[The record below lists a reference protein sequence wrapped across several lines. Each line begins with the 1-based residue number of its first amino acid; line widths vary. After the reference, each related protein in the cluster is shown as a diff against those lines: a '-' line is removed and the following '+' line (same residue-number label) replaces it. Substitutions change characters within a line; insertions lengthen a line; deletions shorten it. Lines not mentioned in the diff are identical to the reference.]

1 MNMDFKLVSL
11 AAVLAFGFLLSSC
24 SSEPDR
30 VGTIIEGQITVDPE
44 LDSSMDYSGIELL
57 IAFRGVD
64 GSPQDTL
71 FHSITD
77 STGSYHGTAYIEER
91 GIYPVLVSRNNNR
104 VGMMNLVLAQG
115 DTVRVNAQLPD
126 LNQTVAIQSVEHD
139 AYETF
144 ERLQRNFNRVVT
156 YINNVG
162 MSQDSVETEIL
173 KWSDL
178 FWDFY
183 TQSESTLAGERS
195 ASTSITLLDGWDNE
209 LMLARTD
216 SLLSKTNRLPT
227 DLRVQLTGYFA
238 ETEGLDRSIQFLDQL
253 DGRLSNRDHQLPIR
267 QDKIRLLFDS
277 SRTNNAELLLQDFKR
292 TYSDNESALEWAEN
306 MDYDLANLAP
316 GRPFPEFS
324 FTDTDGETISNETM
338 GDSPYLIEIT
348 RFDNAL
354 YQEQFEQTVVISQ
367 IYGSHGLKIITVPL
381 STSDV
386 ALNAFFD
393 ERVKMWPIVDPGSFN
408 ADKLIETYNIQ
419 RLPTRFLVN
428 DQGTIIQRYVGAE
441 YNNIIQ
447 GLQNILTQEQIES

>member
-1 MNMDFKLVSL
+1 MNIDYKLSCF

-24 SSEPDR
+24 SSEPER
-30 VGTIIEGQITVDPE
+30 IGTVIEGQITVDPE

-71 FHSITD
+71 FHSVTD
-77 STGSYHGTAYIEER
+77 STGSHHGTAYIEEK

-104 VGMMNLVLAQG
+104 VGMINLVIAQG
-115 DTVRVNAQLPD
+115 DTIRLNAQLPD
-126 LNQTVAIQSVEHD
+126 LNQTIAIQSVEHD
-139 AYETF
+139 AYERF

-178 FWDFY
+178 FWDFHN
-183 TQSESTLAGERS
+183 QSENTLAGERS
-195 ASTSITLLDGWDNE
+195 ASTSITLLEGWDNE

-253 DGRLSNRDHQLPIR
+253 DGRLTNRDHQLPIR
-267 QDKIRLLFDS
+267 RDKIRLLFDS
-277 SRTNNAELLLQDFKR
+277 SRTNNAELLLEDFKR
-292 TYSDNESALEWAEN
+292 TYSDNESAMEWAEN
-306 MDYDLANLAP
+306 MDYDLATLAP
-316 GRPFPEFS
+316 GRPFPAFS
-324 FTDTDGETISNETM
+324 FTDTDGETVSNETL

-354 YQEQFEQTVVISQ
+354 YQEQFEQTVVINQ
-367 IYGSHGLKIITVPL
+367 IYGSHGLKIVTVPL

-393 ERVKMWPIVDPGSFN
+393 ERVKMWPVIDPGSFN
-408 ADKLIETYNIQ
+408 ADELIERYNIQ